1 MAERLAAFGAFVG
14 LVARVD
20 ALVLH
25 QRRVLAE
32 GLAAFLARV
41 GPLACMDAPVHREVR
56 IVVEGLPAVRTLVG
70 LVGRL
75 AARQLRLRNR
85 TRHSGSLAA
94 VEPVARLWSRGARLL
109 TCGVRAPPQARTPR
123 FRHTR
128 RLHPGDLW
136 EPTEALPK
144 SETSVLNW
152 DFLEL
157 PPMTLV
163 LLAATMTPSWGAR
176 QRRRPAPA
184 SAAVGALGEPHQG
197 GRAEAPASSRRG
209 GSHRPRGSR
218 RTGGQP
224 QPTRSCLPSTLRR
237 FALTQGPWRKEK
249 KLLRGPYGVL
259 LTPTLS

>member
-1 MAERLAAFGAFVG
+1 MHREVRAVAERLAAFGAFVG

-75 AARQLRLRNR
+75 AARQLHLRNR

-94 VEPVARLWSRGARLL
+94 VEPVARLWSWGARLL

-128 RLHPGDLW
+128 TLHPGDLW

-163 LLAATMTPSWGAR
+163 LLGAPDPA
-176 QRRRPAPA
+176 RPFP
-184 SAAVGALGEPHQG
+184 VF
-197 GRAEAPASSRRG
+197 
-209 GSHRPRGSR
+209 PR
-218 RTGGQP
+218 
-224 QPTRSCLPSTLRR
+224 
-237 FALTQGPWRKEK
+237 
-249 KLLRGPYGVL
+249 
-259 LTPTLS
+259 